1 MRQSSRSSHPRR
13 LTRFLV
19 QAGLLFANVTGA
31 LGADLTWSLVK
42 KAIRLQYS
50 TVTQISTDSLAAW
63 LARADTTRPLLLDI
77 RAPEEYQVSHL
88 LNARLAPDLDRALE
102 LLTAA
107 PTDTPIVAYCSVGYR
122 SSKLIEQLQQAG
134 YTRVFNLEGSIFAW
148 ANEGFPVY
156 RDSVEVK
163 EVHPY
168 NDSWGRLLK
177 RDRRAR
183 KK

>member
-13 LTRFLV
+13 LAQFLV
-19 QAGLLFANVTGA
+19 QAGLLLANITGA
-31 LGADLTWSLVK
+31 FGADLTWPLVK

-50 TVTQISTDSLAAW
+50 TVAQLSTDSLAAW
-63 LARADTTRPLLLDI
+63 LARPDTARPLLLDV

-88 LNARLAPDLDRALE
+88 RNAWLAPDLNRALK
-102 LLTAA
+102 LLAET

-122 SSKLIEQLQQAG
+122 SSKLVEQLQQAG
-134 YTRVFNLEGSIFAW
+134 YTRVFNLEGSLFEW
-148 ANEGFPVY
+148 ANKGYPVY
-156 RDSVEVK
+156 QDTIEVE

-168 NDSWGRLLK
+168 DDSWGRLLK
-177 RDRRAR
+177 RDRRAG